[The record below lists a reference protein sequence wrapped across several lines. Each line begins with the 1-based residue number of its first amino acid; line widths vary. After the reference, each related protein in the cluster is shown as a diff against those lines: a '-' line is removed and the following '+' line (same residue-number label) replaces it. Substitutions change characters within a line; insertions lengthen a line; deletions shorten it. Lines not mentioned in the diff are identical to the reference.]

1 MDSGVSSSD
10 KQHILSPSTPESRHN
25 VRGASGRFGKLS
37 TEKKKPGA
45 QALQK
50 GYKIWTAKRKLSYED
65 CCEESEPPPK
75 RALRSSQVSN
85 KGCSEYLLFF
95 SSSEDKVSYRSKF
108 KCRSLTSG
116 SDFYQ
121 QTTAKNLQ
129 GTRLVD
135 VEILAHGLK
144 ECSFCKRGKFEL
156 FFYNNNSLRCVSVYF
171 F

>member
-95 SSSEDKVSYRSKF
+95 RLRRIKCRIDRSSSAGLSPVDLISTNRRQQKISKEQDW
-108 KCRSLTSG
+108 LT
-116 SDFYQ
+116 
-121 QTTAKNLQ
+121 
-129 GTRLVD
+129 
-135 VEILAHGLK
+135 
-144 ECSFCKRGKFEL
+144 
-156 FFYNNNSLRCVSVYF
+156 
-171 F
+171 